1 MENQGSFLES
11 ATGKEAEKSTSRA
24 FATRAKNT
32 WKRGQSN
39 YNISIIV

>member
-1 MENQGSFLES
+1 MENQGSFWES

-32 WKRGQSN
+32 RRED
-39 YNISIIV
+39 ILTITFL